1 MLDKKIPCLSIRQ
14 PQAELMARGLKTVEY
29 RNWTTGYRGD
39 FYIHSP
45 LQIDTRHEDIIIMD
59 SLPKQAIIGKAS
71 LYDIKAS
78 KRDGFMYEFHIINPV
93 RFKEPILN
101 VMGNVR
107 FFYLK

>member
-1 MLDKKIPCLSIRQ
+1 MLDKQIPCLSIRQ

-29 RNWTTGYRGD
+29 RNWTTWYRGD

-45 LQIDTRHEDIIIMD
+45 LQVDNRHEDIIIMET
-59 SLPKQAIIGKAS
+59 LPKQAIIGKAY
-71 LYDIKAS
+71 LYDIKPS
-78 KRDGFMYEFHIINPV
+78 QRSDFLYEFHIINPV
-93 RFKEPILN
+93 RFNEPILN

>member
-1 MLDKKIPCLSIRQ
+1 MLDKRIGCLSIRQ
-14 PQAELMARGLKTVEY
+14 PQAELVVRGLKTVEY

-45 LQIDTRHEDIIIMD
+45 LQVDNRHNDIINMD
-59 SLPKQAIIGKAS
+59 ALPRQAIIGKAY

-78 KRDGFMYEFHIINPV
+78 QRSDFLFEFLIINPV
-93 RFKEPILN
+93 KFKEPILN